1 MLIDLPRFMD
11 FALSVG
17 SVAGGYILYHWLTRN
32 IWGPKLKFEKV
43 HPPPNGYEKFWR
55 IIIKND
61 GKTGAEECA
70 GNILLTGKD
79 TKGEDMNVSGGVCWA
94 TGGNPYKIN
103 INVEEKQALD
113 IFMECNKVLYIPSEL
128 GWKPIRSKIPL
139 TGISKLDLVVRVT
152 SKNTGPCSQKYEIII
167 ENGEVKDLKPISI
180 DP

>member
-43 HPPPNGYEKFWR
+43 HPPPNGYEKYWR

-79 TKGEDMNVSGGVCWA
+79 ANGKDINVTGGVCWA
-94 TGGNPYKIN
+94 ISGNLIKLTSML
-103 INVEEKQALD
+103 K
-113 IFMECNKVLYIPSEL
+113 
-128 GWKPIRSKIPL
+128 RSRPL
-139 TGISKLDLVVRVT
+139 IY
-152 SKNTGPCSQKYEIII
+152 SKNAIRPFIFPQK
-167 ENGEVKDLKPISI
+167 KDGITIKSNIRFALKSR
-180 DP
+180 